1 MSSLIWVVFVPP
13 LRVRVSTVKQISR
26 AIVSGRDGEGGI
38 AGVLAAAGPHAGASR
53 AAAPSS
59 DPSFSTSRVLKG
71 THFAPFFTRQARCAP
86 VPENRIQ
93 RSIEKK
99 PRSAGSSCPGPNAS
113 CSPSA
118 RAFSPS
124 R

>member
-1 MSSLIWVVFVPP
+1 MVSSRIWVVFTRP
-13 LRVRVSTVKQISR
+13 LRVRVSTVKQMSR
-26 AIVSGRDGEGGI
+26 AVVSGRDGR
-38 AGVLAAAGPHAGASR
+38 AGSPAVLRRRERMPLLSR
-53 AAAPSS
+53 SRTSS
-59 DPSFSTSRVLKG
+59 DPSFSTLRVLKG
-71 THFAPFFTRQARCAP
+71 TDFAPFLTRHSRCAP

-93 RSIEKK
+93 RSMEKK
-99 PRSAGSSCPGPNAS
+99 PRSARFSWPGPNAS